1 MKILDLLGAGGSFTE
16 IYALDF
22 REKVLLMGHDGP
34 FHLAVAEGKPILR
47 GLGLYH
53 GKSGYGVSVEASV
66 RKGPITIL
74 GLTQTRDGRLKL
86 LAAEGE
92 SLAGE
97 RLKIGNTNTRLRFG
111 LEPAPFINA
120 WCSQGPTHHC
130 ALGVGH
136 VLGKI
141 EKVAALLDLELSVV
155 GGAGALV

>member
-1 MKILDLLGAGGSFTE
+1 
-16 IYALDF
+16 
-22 REKVLLMGHDGP
+22 
-34 FHLAVAEGKPILR
+34 
-47 GLGLYH
+47 
-53 GKSGYGVSVEASV
+53 
-66 RKGPITIL
+66 
-74 GLTQTRDGRLKL
+74 LKL

-120 WCSQGPTHHC
+120 WCSHGPAHHC

-141 EKVAALLDLELSVV
+141 KKVASLLDLELSVV
-155 GGAGALV
+155 GSTGARI